1 MNKQTN
7 IIIALIV
14 LIGIFSILVYHQ
26 FNNREKYTDAPT
38 NTAATDPTNTAATD
52 PTTTAATDPT
62 TTAATDPTITVV
74 ANPTTTASSIT
85 YADLPNDNNE
95 GENDNIDCTNYMES
109 INNLKNDYNDLQKR
123 ILREAHPYE
132 FAKIHRA
139 IGYAAREAPDHI
151 VNEYKQIVATYVKTM
166 RMCPQ
171 GKCSSD
177 MKQLIRDLRK
187 RLTLSKLKILSNS
200 SDLTKRLVKRHVDS
214 IIYNADKPLLEE
226 LNKIENKYTQI
237 LNICGATM

>member
-139 IGYAAREAPDHI
+139 IGY
-151 VNEYKQIVATYVKTM
+151 
-166 RMCPQ
+166 
-171 GKCSSD
+171 
-177 MKQLIRDLRK
+177 
-187 RLTLSKLKILSNS
+187 
-200 SDLTKRLVKRHVDS
+200 
-214 IIYNADKPLLEE
+214 
-226 LNKIENKYTQI
+226 
-237 LNICGATM
+237 